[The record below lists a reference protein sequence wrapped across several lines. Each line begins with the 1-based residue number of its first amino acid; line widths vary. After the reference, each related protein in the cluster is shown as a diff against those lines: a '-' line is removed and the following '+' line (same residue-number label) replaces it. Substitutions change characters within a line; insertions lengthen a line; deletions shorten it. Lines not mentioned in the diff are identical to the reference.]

1 MERERDRRRIERRE
15 VLGGKGERRERERER
30 MRRDVHRERGSTS
43 SGERGTPSVLKRR
56 GLGEGEGRTD
66 RPGGG

>member
-1 MERERDRRRIERRE
+1 M
-15 VLGGKGERRERERER
+15 GGKGERRESERE
-30 MRRDVHRERGSTS
+30 DEEGHVHTERGSTS

-56 GLGEGEGRTD
+56 GLEEGEGRTD